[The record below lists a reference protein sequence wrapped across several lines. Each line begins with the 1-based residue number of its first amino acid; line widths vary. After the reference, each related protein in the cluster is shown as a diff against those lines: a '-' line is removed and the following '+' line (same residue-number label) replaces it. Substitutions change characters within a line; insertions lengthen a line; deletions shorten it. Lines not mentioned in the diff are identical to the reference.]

1 MKKIFLVEDDQA
13 LIQGLIKGLNKWNYQ
28 VITVD
33 NWKIVAQEIIDQ
45 RPDLVI
51 MDITLPLYDGFYWT
65 AKLRELSQVP
75 LIFLSAADMDP
86 NAIRAIALGA
96 DDYLTKPF
104 SVNVL
109 LSKIQAVL
117 RRTQLN
123 PVAANNLQFENYQLN
138 LLTNIL
144 ATSKVQIKLTP
155 TEGVILKLLFL
166 NHGKIVTKAQIMNEL
181 WQGGA
186 FVDENVLNVNLSRL
200 RKKLMPTNN
209 LQQRIITERKRG
221 YRLIEKNETE

>member
-166 NHGKIVTKAQIMNEL
+166 NHGKIVTKTQIMNEL

>member
-166 NHGKIVTKAQIMNEL
+166 NHGKIVTKTQIMNEL

-200 RKKLMPTNN
+200 RKKLMPTN